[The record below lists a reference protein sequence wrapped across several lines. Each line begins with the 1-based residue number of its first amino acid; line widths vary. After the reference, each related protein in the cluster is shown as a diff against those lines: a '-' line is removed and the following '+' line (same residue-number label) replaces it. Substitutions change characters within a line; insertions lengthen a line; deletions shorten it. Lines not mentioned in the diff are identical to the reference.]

1 MKYAVILAILSI
13 ILVLPV
19 AYASNTD
26 IVILASKAQP
36 PVGQPIIFN
45 AVAATNFPDLN
56 TREFTIGAD
65 VAVSGFTPQIQ
76 ESNFGMNLFTNFPQ
90 PALRETSIAFSALF
104 AGFNQKFINNP
115 ISINA
120 QANVQPITPQISE
133 NQIFI
138 GAQTNIQPI
147 MPQIIERQISVEL
160 ESSIQP
166 IVPQTSENPAII
178 NAQANINPI
187 TPQVL
192 QPTRIPSVGFV
203 TNFPLNVG
211 PGISFS
217 GNIPLRALP
226 EGPIRPTGE
235 FYIRT
240 VDLDRDFDP

>member
-36 PVGQPIIFN
+36 PIGQPISFN

-90 PALRETSIAFSALF
+90 MALRETSIAFSALF
-104 AGFNQKFINNP
+104 AGLNPQFINNP
-115 ISINA
+115 ISIGA
-120 QANVQPITPQISE
+120 QANMQS
-133 NQIFI
+133 
-138 GAQTNIQPI
+138 I
-147 MPQIIERQISVEL
+147 MPQIAENPISIEL

-166 IVPQTSENPAII
+166 IMPQTSENPAII

-187 TPQVL
+187 APQVL
-192 QPTRIPSVGFV
+192 QPTRIPPIGFA
-203 TNFPLNVG
+203 TNFPLNAG
-211 PGISFS
+211 PGVSFS

-235 FYIRT
+235 FHIRT
-240 VDLDRDFDP
+240 VNLDRDFDP